1 MSEAEAAS
9 AGNETALPRRQMPRA
24 VPPLKEA
31 WLPAYRLFWI
41 ASFLL
46 AVGMSVGGIYVRA
59 ASTEGLTS
67 AFERA
72 GLIVSERQGRLRVQL
87 PVGEEAARTGIG
99 SGDRIIA
106 IDGSPVSDESDE
118 YDAIGERLDGASGT
132 RVEVTTQSP
141 DGKVRRHILTRSQRH
156 LDQAFAEAG
165 LKRWMMRAADFTDV
179 LTTMLLLAA
188 AVLLFRRRMRDPVA
202 ALLSLGLLL
211 NLAGSG
217 SSEYVIL
224 KLGGDAFF
232 DLLLAA
238 GWAFLLLAILTFPDG
253 RLEPR
258 WTVAVAL
265 LLPVGAAVGYFY
277 DFAGTLFD
285 MGFMIAGVSAIAI
298 RYRRSPPGDQRQQ
311 IRWALL
317 GFAAGAFFIIVD
329 QALLLAYDYARSMTL
344 ALWSELLHYL
354 VYSLAFA
361 CIPLGLLI
369 SLLRY
374 RLYDADAAISRSAAY
389 AVITILLSAVFAGCM
404 NGVEA
409 IIQASFGR
417 DAGAEA
423 PAAAAALTVILVAPV
438 HGRIHRWAEK
448 RFQKALLHLR
458 RDLPDCVADLRGTG
472 SLPELLREVI
482 ERVSKGVRSTR
493 AAVLIG
499 DKVSAVQG
507 VTEEETERW
516 LGAAPPDPSAEGL
529 GCDRADALF
538 PMRMPL
544 RIMHAAGEPIG
555 WLLLGPRPD
564 GSFYGKDEQEALAE
578 VADPIA
584 RAIQV
589 VALRQERE
597 KQHEERLAALE
608 AALAKLANAA
618 RHDGEPLTGSG

>member
-1 MSEAEAAS
+1 V
-9 AGNETALPRRQMPRA
+9 LPRRRLPRA
-24 VPPLKEA
+24 VPPLKEN
-31 WLPAYRLFWI
+31 WLPFYRLFWV

-46 AVGMSVGGIYVRA
+46 AVGMSAGGIYVRA
-59 ASTEGLTS
+59 AATEGLTS

-87 PVGEEAARTGIG
+87 PVGEEAARSGIRT
-99 SGDRIIA
+99 GDRIIA
-106 IDGSPVSDESDE
+106 IGGSPVSDDPAE
-118 YDAIGERLDGASGT
+118 YDSIGERLDGDAGT
-132 RVEVTTQSP
+132 RVEVTTQSA
-141 DGKVRRHILTRSQRH
+141 DGTVRRHILTRSQRH
-156 LDQAFAEAG
+156 LDQAFGDAG

-188 AVLLFRRRMRDPVA
+188 AVLLFRRRTRDPVA
-202 ALLSLGLLL
+202 TLLSLGLLL

-224 KLGGDAFF
+224 KFGGDTFF
-232 DLLLAA
+232 DLLLAV

-258 WTVAVAL
+258 WTLGVAL
-265 LLPVGAAVGYFY
+265 MLPVGAAIGYFH

-285 MGFMIAGVSAIAI
+285 MAFMIAGVSAIAI

-329 QALLLAYDYARSMTL
+329 QALLLAYEYAGSMTL

-354 VYSLAFA
+354 VYSIAFA

-423 PAAAAALTVILVAPV
+423 PAVAAALTVLLVAPV
-438 HGRIHRWAEK
+438 HGRIHRWAEQ

-472 SLPELLREVI
+472 SLAELLGEVI
-482 ERVSKGVRSTR
+482 ERVSTGVRATR
-493 AAVLIG
+493 AAVITG
-499 DKVSAVQG
+499 DRISAVRG
-507 VTEEETERW
+507 VTAEETETW
-516 LGAAPPDPSAEGL
+516 LGAAPPDPAALEL
-529 GCDRADALF
+529 DCDRSDSLF
-538 PMRMPL
+538 PMRIAL
-544 RIMHAAGEPIG
+544 RIKHAAGEPIG

-564 GSFYGKDEQEALAE
+564 GSFYGKDEQDALAE

-589 VALRQERE
+589 VTLRQERE

-608 AALAKLANAA
+608 AALAKLANA
-618 RHDGEPLTGSG
+618 SGRRDSGFLGGNA